1 MSRTDRIA
9 RATLWLALAALATP
23 LTADGE
29 LDPGFHGDGRVEL
42 HPIPGTDFASYRLI
56 DAPDGALVSA
66 GTTLIGTS
74 QRASWSR
81 VARTSADPA
90 SCNLEVAGA
99 SWSRYWA
106 GTFDPAGR
114 LVVAGEVDFAGQR
127 QGVLAVYLY
136 PACQLDTSFGG
147 GDGYVLAGALGS
159 FHFVDVVAFR
169 ARFVFNNIPFFA
181 TRLVGVGTLG
191 WSIGP
196 DFFENVMLVGY
207 QADGDLDPDFGFD
220 GLAIHDLA
228 DRISATA
235 LEVAPGRE
243 LVVLAHVFQ
252 PSSSALL
259 RLDEDGELLPHAG
272 SHPGW
277 TVFDL
282 APLAADQGR
291 GYGLRV
297 TPAGRVVIAGDIFD
311 DTGSFGVVARRTLPD
326 LAADT
331 TFDGD
336 GARQVRCIPGVE
348 TEFTEVVAE
357 SDGSIVAGGAVRTEP
372 DSSLCAVRLTASGAL
387 DATFSGDGRAV
398 YGAGVGSSGGVDHP
412 GLALASGRAHL
423 SSSDDDGGFRRILI
437 LGLTNDLV
445 FRDGFESGST
455 AAWTWDL

>member
-1 MSRTDRIA
+1 MPRRH
-9 RATLWLALAALATP
+9 RLRLVVVLAALAAP
-23 LTADGE
+23 LGAADGE

-42 HPIPGTDFASYRLI
+42 HPIPGAHFVSYRLV

-66 GTTLIGTS
+66 GSTVVGTS

-114 LVVAGEVDFAGQR
+114 LVVAGEIDFTGQR

-136 PACQLDTSFGG
+136 PACQLDASFGG

-159 FHFVDVVAFR
+159 FRFLDVVAFR
-169 ARFVFNNIPFFA
+169 ARFVFNNIPYFA

-196 DFFENVMLVGY
+196 ESFENVMLVGY
-207 QADGDLDPDFGFD
+207 QEDGDLDADFGTD

-235 LEVAPGRE
+235 LELAPGRE
-243 LVVLAHVFQ
+243 LVVLAHVFE
-252 PSSSALL
+252 PSGPALL

-277 TVFDL
+277 TFLDL
-282 APLAADQGR
+282 APGTADRGR

-297 TPAGRVVIAGDIFD
+297 TPAGRIVIGGDSFD
-311 DTGSFGVVARRTLPD
+311 DTGSFGLVARRTLPD
-326 LAADT
+326 LAADA

-336 GARQVRCIPGVE
+336 GVRQLRCIPGVD
-348 TEFTEVVAE
+348 TDFTEVVVE
-357 SDGSIVAGGAVRTEP
+357 SDGSIVAGGEVATEP
-372 DSSLCAVRLTASGAL
+372 DSSLCAVRLTPSGAL
-387 DATFSGDGRAV
+387 DPSFSGDGRAV
-398 YGAGVGSSGGVDHP
+398 FGAAVGSAGGVDHP
-412 GLALASGRAHL
+412 GLALASGRAYL
-423 SSSDDDGGFRRILI
+423 SSFDDDDGGLARILI
-437 LGLTNDLV
+437 LGLANDLV

-455 AAWTWDL
+455 AAWSWDL

>member
-1 MSRTDRIA
+1 MSRAGRLPLVI
-9 RATLWLALAALATP
+9 ALATLAAP
-23 LTADGE
+23 LGAADGE

-42 HPIPGTDFASYRLI
+42 HPIPGAHFASYRLI

-66 GTTLIGTS
+66 GSTITGGS
-74 QRASWSR
+74 QRAGWTR
-81 VARTSADPA
+81 VTRTSADAA

-136 PACQLDTSFGG
+136 PDCQLDATFGG

-169 ARFVFNNIPFFA
+169 ARFIFNNIPFFA

-196 DFFENVMLVGY
+196 DFFQNVMLVGY
-207 QADGDLDPDFGFD
+207 QEDGDLDADFGTD

-228 DRISATA
+228 DRISASA
-235 LEVAPGRE
+235 IELAPGRE

-252 PSSSALL
+252 PSISALL
-259 RLDEDGELLPHAG
+259 RLDEDGELLPHSG
-272 SHPGW
+272 SHSGW
-277 TVFDL
+277 TVVDL
-282 APLAADQGR
+282 APLDVDNGR
-291 GYGLRV
+291 AYGLRV
-297 TPAGRVVIAGDIFD
+297 TPAGRIVIAGDTFD
-311 DTGSFGVVARRTLPD
+311 DSGDFGAVARRTLPD
-326 LAADT
+326 LAADA

-336 GARQVRCIPGVE
+336 GVARVRCIPGVGS
-348 TEFTEVVAE
+348 EFTEVVVE
-357 SDGSIVAGGAVRTEP
+357 SDGAIVAGGSVATEP
-372 DSSLCAVRLTASGAL
+372 DSSLCAVRLTPAGTL
-387 DATFSGDGRAV
+387 DSSFSGDGRAV
-398 YGAGVGSSGGVDHP
+398 FAAAVGSTGGVDHP
-412 GLALASGRAHL
+412 GLALAAGRAHL
-423 SSSDDDGGFRRILI
+423 SSFDGDDGGLLRILI

-455 AAWTWDL
+455 AAWPWDL

>member
-1 MSRTDRIA
+1 MSRTHRLA
-9 RATLWLALAALATP
+9 QVVLSLALAAPLAA
-23 LTADGE
+23 ADGE
-29 LDPGFHGDGRVEL
+29 LDPGFHGDGRVVL
-42 HPIPGTDFASYRLI
+42 HPIPGAHFASYRLV
-56 DAPDGALVSA
+56 DAPDGAVVAA
-66 GTTLIGTS
+66 GTTIVGGA

-81 VARTSADPA
+81 VARTEADPA

-99 SWSRYWA
+99 TWSRYWA

-136 PACQLDTSFGG
+136 PACQLDASFGG

-169 ARFVFNNIPFFA
+169 ARFVIGNIPVFV

-196 DFFENVMLVGY
+196 DFFQNVMLVGY
-207 QADGDLDPDFGFD
+207 QADGDLDADFGTD

-252 PSSSALL
+252 PSGPALL

-277 TVFDL
+277 IVFDL
-282 APLAADQGR
+282 APETVDDGR

-297 TPAGRVVIAGDIFD
+297 TPAGRVVMAGDTFD
-311 DTGSFGVVARRTLPD
+311 DTGNSGAVARYTLPD
-326 LAADT
+326 LAPDPS
-331 TFDGD
+331 FDGD
-336 GARQVRCIPGVE
+336 GRRQLRCATGLE
-348 TEFTEVVAE
+348 TELREVVVE
-357 SDGSIVAGGAVRTEP
+357 SDGTIVAGGWAATEP
-372 DSSLCAVRLTASGAL
+372 DSSLCAARLTPSGAF
-387 DATFSGDGRAV
+387 DPTFSGDGRAIFSAAV
-398 YGAGVGSSGGVDHP
+398 GATGGVDHP
-412 GLALASGRAHL
+412 GLALAAGRVHL
-423 SSSDDDGGFRRILI
+423 SNIDGDDGGLLRIVV

-445 FRDGFESGST
+445 FRDGFEAGST
-455 AAWTWDL
+455 AAWSWDL

>member
-1 MSRTDRIA
+1 MNRFGRLRVLVALI
-9 RATLWLALAALATP
+9 ALAAP
-23 LTADGE
+23 LGAADGE

-42 HPIPGTDFASYRLI
+42 HPIPGAHFASYRLI

-66 GTTLIGTS
+66 GGTIIGNV
-74 QRASWSR
+74 QKASWSR
-81 VARTSADPA
+81 VQRTSADPA
-90 SCNLEVAGA
+90 SCQLEVAGA

-136 PACQLDTSFGG
+136 PDCTLDPAFGG

-159 FHFVDVVAFR
+159 FGFVDVVAFR

-196 DFFENVMLVGY
+196 DFFQNVMLIGY
-207 QADGDLDPDFGFD
+207 QDDGDLDPDFGFD

-235 LEVAPGRE
+235 IEVAPGRE

-252 PSSSALL
+252 PSGPALL

-277 TVFDL
+277 MLFDL
-282 APLAADQGR
+282 APASADQGR

-297 TPAGRVVIAGDIFD
+297 TPAGRIVIAGDTFD
-311 DTGSFGVVARRTLPD
+311 DTGNFGVVARRTLPD
-326 LAADT
+326 LAADG

-336 GARQVRCIPGVE
+336 GVRQVRCIPGVE
-348 TEFTEVVAE
+348 TEFREVAVE
-357 SDGSIVAGGAVRTEP
+357 TDGAIVAGGEVRTQP
-372 DSSLCAVRLTASGAL
+372 DDSLCAVRLTASGAL
-387 DATFSGDGRAV
+387 DPTFSGDGRAV
-398 YGAGVGSSGGVDHP
+398 FGAAVGSSGGVDHP
-412 GLALASGRAHL
+412 GLALAGGRAHL
-423 SSSDDDGGFRRILI
+423 SSFDNDDGGLLRIVI
-437 LGLTNDLV
+437 LGLGNDLV

-455 AAWTWDL
+455 AAWTWDF

>member
-1 MSRTDRIA
+1 MSRAGR
-9 RATLWLALAALATP
+9 LPLVVALAALAAP
-23 LTADGE
+23 LDAADGE

-42 HPIPGTDFASYRLI
+42 HPIPGAHFASYRLI

-66 GTTLIGTS
+66 GTTIVGTA

-136 PACQLDTSFGG
+136 PDCQLDSTFGG
-147 GDGYVLAGALGS
+147 GDGYVLAGGLGS

-169 ARFVFNNIPFFA
+169 ARFVVNNIPFFA

-196 DFFENVMLVGY
+196 DFFQNVMLVAY
-207 QADGDLDPDFGFD
+207 QADGDPDTDFGTD

-228 DRISATA
+228 DRISAQA
-235 LEVAPGRE
+235 IEVAPGRE

-252 PSSSALL
+252 PSSPALL
-259 RLDEDGELLPHAG
+259 RLDEDGELLPHSG
-272 SHPGW
+272 SHSGW
-277 TVFDL
+277 TVVDL
-282 APLAADQGR
+282 APLDADNGR
-291 GYGLRV
+291 AYGLRV
-297 TPAGRVVIAGDIFD
+297 TPAGRIVIAGDTFD
-311 DTGSFGVVARRTLPD
+311 DSGNFGAVARRTLPD
-326 LAADT
+326 LAADA

-336 GARQVRCIPGVE
+336 GAVRLRCIPGVE
-348 TEFTEVVAE
+348 TELTEVVVE
-357 SDGSIVAGGAVRTEP
+357 SDGSVVAGGEVWTQP
-372 DSSLCAVRLTASGAL
+372 DSSLCAVRLTSSGAL
-387 DATFSGDGRAV
+387 DPSFSGDGRAV
-398 YGAGVGSSGGVDHP
+398 FSAAVGAAGDVDHP
-412 GLALASGRAHL
+412 GLALVSGRAHL
-423 SSSDDDGGFRRILI
+423 SSFDADDGGLLRIVI

-445 FRDGFESGST
+445 FRDGFESGSI
-455 AAWTWDL
+455 AAWSWDL